1 MEQYFHFIVNKQSK
15 KSKEVLNKLV
25 EELPKYTQKYNFFI
39 TENIRD
45 LEDTLVHLNK
55 KIKKTDILVIVGGD
69 GSLNHFI
76 SLTEK
81 YNIKNPLGYIPAGSG
96 NDFARSQKIPINT
109 NNALNHLF
117 QVNKEK
123 KMAIIRIDEGKDKLY
138 AANSLGIGIDG
149 TVINLVHSKP
159 YKEYLGQLSY
169 ISSIFT
175 AFIKQ
180 TTFPLT
186 LKVDQGIYNYEKC
199 QLVVVVNNPFFGG
212 GIEIIPEANGD
223 DDNLN
228 ILVANNVS
236 AFDLIKILIRLL
248 FNKSHL
254 NHPKLNHFV
263 TKNGAFYIDSKQFG
277 QKDGE
282 PIDQDGYA
290 YIFNTKSRS
299 FWI

>member
-25 EELPKYTQKYNFFI
+25 EELPKYTQNYNFFI